1 MKKQISSHARLISQ
15 LVGHCEQDWLLLQEE
30 VDQIVAWVPDV
41 VQVFFD
47 TLYECDETRA
57 VFREGDRSHLE
68 KVISAWLFDIVSGY
82 QEEEFWEYQWT
93 IALVHIRRN
102 IKNIYVLGIMNRL
115 QLVILEKCLET
126 FDADRAIQIYKA
138 FFRITG
144 ITIAL
149 IVECYTELQEQI
161 TEDGLAR
168 AGVTPRLLSRIRE
181 NTLKAML
188 QEALEDKSEQQGGSP
203 GTDVG

>member
-1 MKKQISSHARLISQ
+1 MKKEISSHAQLISQ
-15 LVGHCEQDWLLLQEE
+15 LVGHCEQDWVLLQEE
-30 VDQIVAWVPDV
+30 IDHIVTWVPDV

-57 VFREGDRSHLE
+57 AFREGERSHLE

-126 FDADRAIQIYKA
+126 FETDKAMQVFKA

-168 AGVTPRLLSRIRE
+168 AGVSHRLLSRIRQ
-181 NTLKAML
+181 NTLKAMM
-188 QEALEDKSEQQGGSP
+188 QEALEDKSEQDSGLNANEV
-203 GTDVG
+203 D